1 MKVLRE
7 ARGAGQST
15 QEKMRQT
22 PAGSRG
28 PCTVLPPCRLSR
40 SHPHA
45 NPGEVLSA
53 FSAQQK
59 KESSAVLRRSCPTPH
74 RPQCPG
80 PPRLQKPKRPRKSHR
95 PQCLGPPRLQR
106 PERPRKPHRTQCPGP
121 PRLQRPNRPCKSHR
135 TQCPGFPLPPMS
147 CGHTA
152 WPPGPAAGS
161 LHQGGSRG
169 CSNACLTTALTRPGP
184 AALYCD
190 ICSARRKRPF
200 PSSLTF
206 PQLLGAWDR
215 SARCFAGSA

>member
-80 PPRLQKPKRPRKSHR
+80 PPRLQ
-95 PQCLGPPRLQR
+95 
-106 PERPRKPHRTQCPGP
+106 
-121 PRLQRPNRPCKSHR
+121 RPNRPCKSHR

-152 WPPGPAAGS
+152 WPLGPAAGS